1 MMASGPEHAALAA
14 APVTLIA
21 PVTPVTEDTLTPPFS
36 GTWFGE
42 SIGARIVMLTLGLLL
57 AVQVASFTAIRAS
70 LAQHALSLL
79 PERLGVGERVLQSL
93 LDQNAQ
99 KLSEGARL
107 LAADYGFRSAVLSND
122 ADTITSAGSAVH
134 HPRRCVR
141 TCGSFPTV

>member
-14 APVTLIA
+14 APITPSAETTLM
-21 PVTPVTEDTLTPPFS
+21 PPFS

-42 SIGARIVMLTLGLLL
+42 SIGARIVLLTLGMLL

-70 LAQHALSLL
+70 LAQHALSVL
-79 PERLGVGERVLQSL
+79 PERLSVGERVLQSL

-122 ADTITSAGSAVH
+122 ADTIEIGRAHV
-134 HPRRCVR
+134 
-141 TCGSFPTV
+141 